1 MKDNKFNTFS
11 VPLGLLDYVNPVLY
25 TVTMVTVIRNTYEI
39 MDKPYNTILLI
50 GAVISI
56 FFGLIIPTG
65 KVLVGLGVIKFV
77 MPVSLVFCVNTGIL
91 ISGLMLFRHVMR
103 LGNVVLMILTI
114 LIVVL
119 LGMLYTKSK
128 KINTIAVLTGAA
140 GYLLIYTSLITLSVQ
155 KGKMIPVMLYALAI
169 LLFIML
175 CGIGIKA
182 NLKDPKVHWVIEISN
197 VLCQLFVA
205 VATVVLFAG

>member
-1 MKDNKFNTFS
+1 MKDNKFNSFS

-39 MDKPYNTILLI
+39 MDKPYNTLLLI

-77 MPVSLVFCVNTGIL
+77 MPVCLVFCVNTGIL

-103 LGNVVLMILTI
+103 LGRIAMIVLAA
-114 LIVVL
+114 LIITL

-140 GYLLIYTSLITLSVQ
+140 GYLLIYTSLIALSVQ
-155 KGKMIPVMLYALAI
+155 KEKMIPVVLYALAI
-169 LLFIML
+169 LLFVML

-205 VATVVLFAG
+205 VATVVLFGG

>member
-1 MKDNKFNTFS
+1 MKDNKFNSFS
-11 VPLGLLDYVNPVLY
+11 IPLGLLDYVNPVLY

-39 MDKPYNTILLI
+39 MDKPYNTLLLI

-91 ISGLMLFRHVMR
+91 ISGLMIFRHVMR
-103 LGNVVLMILTI
+103 LGNVVLMILTA

-205 VATVVLFAG
+205 VATVVLFGG